1 MKIERLDHLNLTVA
15 DIAKTCDFYTKVL
28 GMEVVAWGEGRAALR
43 FGQQKIN
50 LDPAQEG
57 RMHDGE
63 KRLPAHL
70 CFVTDA
76 PLSEITAHLEK
87 SGVPI
92 AMGPGPRSGAIGTI
106 QSVYITDPDQN
117 SIEISTYRA

>member
-28 GMEVVAWGEGRAALR
+28 GMEVVSWGEGRAALR

-50 LDPAQEG
+50 LDPASDA
-57 RMHDGE
+57 RMHGGE
-63 KRLPAHL
+63 KRMPAQL

-76 PLSEITAHLEK
+76 PLGDITAHLEK
-87 SGVPI
+87 CGVPI

-117 SIEISTYRA
+117 SVEISTYRS